1 MERRKFMQVTLG
13 ALGLAALSP
22 LLNAGKAF
30 AATAIA
36 KLSKTNEDWKKQ
48 LTLAQY
54 DVLREEGTERPFTSP
69 LLEEHR
75 EGVFA
80 CIACDLPLFFS
91 TTKFDSGTGWPSF
104 FDAISD
110 HLETKTDRALL
121 MARTEYHCAQCGG
134 HHGHV
139 FNDGPKP
146 TGLRY
151 CNNGVALKFIP
162 KKG

>member
-1 MERRKFMQVTLG
+1 MERRKFVQLILG
-13 ALGLAALSP
+13 GLSLAVLSP
-22 LLNAGKAF
+22 LLTAGKAF

-36 KLSKTNEDWKKQ
+36 KLNKTNDEWKNL
-48 LTLAQY
+48 LTPAQY
-54 DVLREEGTERPFTSP
+54 TVLREQGTERPFTSP

-75 EGVFA
+75 EGMFA
-80 CIACDLPLFFS
+80 CVACDLPLFLS

-104 FDAISD
+104 FDTIPD
-110 HLETKTDRALL
+110 HLETKADHALL

-151 CNNGVALKFIP
+151 CSNGVALKFIP
-162 KKG
+162 KKA

>member
-1 MERRKFMQVTLG
+1 M
-13 ALGLAALSP
+13 S
-22 LLNAGKAF
+22 GKSYSLPHN
-30 AATAIA
+30 TMC
-36 KLSKTNEDWKKQ
+36 S
-48 LTLAQY
+48 
-54 DVLREEGTERPFTSP
+54 REEGTERPFTSP

-80 CIACDLPLFFS
+80 CVACDLPLFPS

-104 FDAISD
+104 YDAIPD